1 MAIERTASLA
11 GSALLLINFGLGI
24 LYLMASLPLWEL
36 LKWMRYSVYAWLVLG
51 VLAAG
56 FLLLR
61 WRTLKALS
69 KNRAS
74 SALDFGWQLA
84 G

>member
-1 MAIERTASLA
+1 
-11 GSALLLINFGLGI
+11 
-24 LYLMASLPLWEL
+24 MASLPLWEL

-61 WRTLKALS
+61 WRTLIALS
-69 KNRAS
+69 KIEHHRR
-74 SALDFGWQLA
+74 
-84 G
+84 